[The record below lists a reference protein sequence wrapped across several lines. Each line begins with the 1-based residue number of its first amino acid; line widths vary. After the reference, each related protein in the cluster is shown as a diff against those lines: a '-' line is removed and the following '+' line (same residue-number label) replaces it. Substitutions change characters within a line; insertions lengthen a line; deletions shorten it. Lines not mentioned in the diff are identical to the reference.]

1 MLTVW
6 GRATSSNVQAVMW
19 TIAELGLDFE
29 RHDVGHA
36 HGGNKTAD
44 YLAMNP
50 NGLVPTVRDGDG
62 APMWESA
69 AIVRYLAARYGDA
82 AFWPRDPAVRVQLD
96 MWAEWIKTSFVPVFT
111 GQIFRPLMALAGSTP
126 MQPGQVQAATD
137 ALKPLALRLDKRLG
151 DGPYLGGAELS
162 FADMIA
168 GHLLYRY
175 CTLDFDRAVT
185 PSLDAYYA
193 RLSARPHY
201 RDHVMVSYES
211 LRTRP

>member
-19 TIAELGLDFE
+19 SIAELGLAHQ
-29 RHDVGHA
+29 RHDIGHS
-36 HGGNKTAD
+36 HGGNRTAE
-44 YLAMNP
+44 YLEMNP
-50 NGLVPTVRDGDG
+50 NGLVPVVRDGDG

-69 AIVRYLAARYGDA
+69 AIVRYLAATYGDK
-82 AFWPRDPAVRVQLD
+82 AFWPRDPATRVQLD
-96 MWAEWIKTSFVPVFT
+96 MWAEWIKTSFGPTFT
-111 GQIFRPLMALAGSTP
+111 GRVFRPLVQLGSTP
-126 MQPGQVQAATD
+126 LLPEQLQAGTEAV
-137 ALKPLALRLDKRLG
+137 KPLALMLDRRLG
-151 DGPYLGGAELS
+151 DGPYLAGNDLT
-162 FADMIA
+162 FADMIT

-175 CTLDFDRAVT
+175 YTLDFDRAAT
-185 PSLDAYYA
+185 PSLDAYYG

>member
-19 TIAELGLDFE
+19 TIAELGLDYE
-29 RHDVGHA
+29 RHDIGHA
-36 HGGNKTAD
+36 YGGNKSSD

-69 AIVRYLAARYGDA
+69 AIVRYLAASYGDDR
-82 AFWPRDPAVRVQLD
+82 FWPRDPAVRVQLD
-96 MWAEWIKTSFVPVFT
+96 MWAEWIKTSFGSTFAS
-111 GQIFRPLMALAGSTP
+111 QIFHPLVRFSPKLLKS
-126 MQPGQVQAATD
+126 GQMEAAAD
-137 ALKPLALRLDKRLG
+137 AVKPLALMLDSRLG
-151 DGPYLGGAELS
+151 DGPYLGGADLS

-175 CTLDFDRAVT
+175 YTLDFDRAAT

-201 RDHVMVSYES
+201 REHVMVSYES
-211 LRTRP
+211 LRTQS

>member
-19 TIAELGLDFE
+19 TIAELGLAHQ
-29 RHDVGHA
+29 RHDIGHT
-36 HGGNKTAD
+36 HGGNTTAE
-44 YLAMNP
+44 YLEMNP

-69 AIVRYLAARYGDA
+69 AIVRYLAATYGDEK
-82 AFWPRDPAVRVQLD
+82 FWPRDPAARVQLD
-96 MWAEWIKTSFVPVFT
+96 MWADWIKTSFGPTFSGRV
-111 GQIFRPLMALAGSTP
+111 FRPLVQLGSTP
-126 MQPGQVQAATD
+126 LPAEQLKAATE
-137 ALKPLALRLDKRLG
+137 AVKPLALMLDRRLG
-151 DGPYLGGAELS
+151 DGPYVAGSDLS
-162 FADMIA
+162 FADILI
-168 GHLLYRY
+168 GTLLYRY
-175 CTLDFDRAVT
+175 YTLDFDRAAT

-201 RDHVMVSYES
+201 REHVMVSYES

>member
-19 TIAELGLDFE
+19 AIAELGLAHQ
-29 RHDVGHA
+29 RHDIGHV
-36 HGGNKTAD
+36 HGGNKTSD
-44 YLAMNP
+44 YLEMNP

-69 AIVRYLAARYGDA
+69 AIVRYLAATYGDET
-82 AFWPRDPAVRVQLD
+82 FWPRDPAARVQLD
-96 MWAEWIKTSFVPVFT
+96 MWAEWIKTSFGPTFA
-111 GQIFRPLMALAGSTP
+111 GQVFRPLVQLGSTP
-126 MQPGQVQAATD
+126 LPPEKLKVATE
-137 ALKPLALRLDKRLG
+137 AVKPLALMLDRRLC
-151 DGPYLGGAELS
+151 DGPYLGGADLT
-162 FADMIA
+162 FADMIT
-168 GHLLYRY
+168 GNLLYRY
-175 CTLDFDRAVT
+175 YTLDFDRAVT

-201 RDHVMVSYES
+201 REHVMVSYKS